1 MGQGYFR
8 AIFLHL
14 VCLVMASPASAQ
26 KFRLTGYGSYVLDGT
41 YHIYYEN
48 GDFYEGKINRGLQLG
63 LGMEYMVA
71 PNYGIEFTSLRMCTN
86 VFPEGVVNFDRSNAD
101 LRFNYYLLG
110 LNTYPQTKPT
120 KLQFFGGASAG
131 VIVQS
136 ASNRINLSDN
146 TINRT
151 ITKFA
156 WAARLGGIGWMS
168 SRVGVKL
175 QTQWLSSLQF
185 QNGIV
190 NFDVHRLG
198 VGPAD
203 CSIANQLEIG
213 TGLVVKIGKA
223 TSKEHSLTFR

>member
-1 MGQGYFR
+1 MRRPYHKTIILLW
-8 AIFLHL
+8 AC
-14 VCLVMASPASAQ
+14 VVMTCVVQAQ
-26 KFRLTGYGSYVLDGT
+26 RLRLTGYGSYVMDGT
-41 YHIYYEN
+41 YHIYFGN

-86 VFPEGVVNFDRSNAD
+86 VFPEGVANFDRRNAD
-101 LRFNYYLLG
+101 LRFNYFLLG
-110 LNTYPQTKPT
+110 LNTYPQTRPS

-136 ASNRINLSDN
+136 ASNRSDLSDN

-156 WAARLGGIGWMS
+156 WAARLGGVGWMS

-190 NFDVHRLG
+190 NFDVHRQN
-198 VGPAD
+198 VEPAD

-223 TSKEHSLTFR
+223 KGKD